1 MNKYK
6 KIIGIGLTLVV
17 IFVFAGA
24 MMAFSQA
31 SAITKENDVE
41 TESISQP
48 LFELAGQAEPGQQP
62 FKGRAFFTEALAEA
76 LGIPVEDLKA
86 ARQEALETTLEQAVD
101 DGVITPE
108 QAELMQNRPVFGF
121 RGRVRSY
128 RPLAAQ

>member
-48 LFELAGQAEPGQQP
+48 LFELAG
-62 FKGRAFFTEALAEA
+62 
-76 LGIPVEDLKA
+76 
-86 ARQEALETTLEQAVD
+86 
-101 DGVITPE
+101 
-108 QAELMQNRPVFGF
+108 
-121 RGRVRSY
+121 
-128 RPLAAQ
+128 